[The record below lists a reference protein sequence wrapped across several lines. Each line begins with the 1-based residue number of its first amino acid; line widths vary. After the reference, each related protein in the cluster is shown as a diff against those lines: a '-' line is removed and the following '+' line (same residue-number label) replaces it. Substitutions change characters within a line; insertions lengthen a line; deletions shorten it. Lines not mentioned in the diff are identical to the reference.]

1 MWITD
6 IISIYEVALSF
17 TASAL
22 VMPVLAAMF
31 WERATKT
38 GVIASMVGALGVSLG
53 WQMAGQPF
61 GLHEIG
67 PGLLT
72 SALLLVIVSLLT
84 KHSEDETVTAYY
96 FAFRGLPPADDDLVA
111 PTESSARQEA

>member
-1 MWITD
+1 
-6 IISIYEVALSF
+6 
-17 TASAL
+17 
-22 VMPVLAAMF
+22 
-31 WERATKT
+31 
-38 GVIASMVGALGVSLG
+38 
-53 WQMAGQPF
+53 MAGQPF